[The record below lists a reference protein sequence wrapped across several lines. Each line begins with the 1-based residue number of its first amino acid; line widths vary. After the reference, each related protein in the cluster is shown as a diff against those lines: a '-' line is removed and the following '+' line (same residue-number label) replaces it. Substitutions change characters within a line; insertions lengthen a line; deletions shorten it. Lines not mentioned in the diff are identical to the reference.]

1 MSAMKLTAIA
11 VLYLFLPFATFT
23 YYFSRRRR
31 RMIEIDRVLTLL
43 RAEQSYRDV
52 HAAETFSYYFWAFA
66 YVSVVALAGL
76 AVLLFARQFGL
87 PDGEFPSV
95 PLGSARFPQPGS
107 RLVFAMAF
115 LGGYVWGMQDIFRRY
130 SQNDLT
136 PGVFY
141 GFGMRMILASTFAVV
156 IYNGASALTGGSDGG
171 ASGITAN
178 IWPAVAFLMGIF
190 PQRGI
195 RWLSSHVPLLSS
207 PGDPSVDPA
216 PLEMIE
222 GIETYDVL
230 RLEEL
235 GIDSCYDLAAA
246 DFVPLLLKTA
256 YSARQLIDWI
266 LQAKLCVY
274 FGDSVKDLRRIGIR
288 TVLDLEALSAQAI
301 ESLPAETT
309 VTKAVLERA
318 REATMKSAEMKRLRQ
333 VGTLLGMFS
342 ELEALDMLAQTP

>member
-1 MSAMKLTAIA
+1 MGMKVTALV
-11 VLYLFLPFATFT
+11 VLYLFLPLTTFT

-31 RMIEIDRVLTLL
+31 RVIEIDRVLTLL
-43 RAEQSYRDV
+43 KAEQAYRDV
-52 HAAETFSYYFWAFA
+52 HAAETFSYYLWSLA
-66 YVSVVALAGL
+66 YASVVAVAGL
-76 AVLLFARQFGL
+76 VLLLFARQIGL
-87 PDGEFPSV
+87 PDGEFPPV
-95 PLGSARFPQPGS
+95 TLGTAEFPQPGS

-115 LGGYVWGMQDIFRRY
+115 LGVYVWGLQDIFRRY
-130 SQNDLT
+130 SQNDLA
-136 PGVFY
+136 PSVFY
-141 GFGMRMILASTFAVV
+141 GFGMRMILSSMFALV
-156 IYNGASALTGGSDGG
+156 IYNASSALTGGAESG
-171 ASGITAN
+171 AGITAN
-178 IWPAVAFLMGIF
+178 IWPALAFLMGIF

-195 RWLSSHVPLLSS
+195 RWLSSRVPVFSS
-207 PGDPSVDPA
+207 AGDPSVDPA

-222 GIETYDVL
+222 GIESYDVL

-235 GIDSCYDLAAA
+235 GIDSCYDLATS

-288 TVLDLEALSAQAI
+288 TVLDLEGLTSEAI
-301 ESLPAETT
+301 ESLPAETS

-318 REATMKSAEMKRLRQ
+318 RESVLKSVEMRRLRR

-342 ELEALDMLAQTP
+342 DLEAVDMLAESP